1 MKGSTRAVGLSMDGG
16 AIPEEAGFLNR
27 LAHDLA
33 PDSTTTGS
41 SGISTAA
48 GGAISGEVTTAA
60 TGSSLGG
67 GGVGTEGCGGS
78 AGSGAITTSS

>member
-1 MKGSTRAVGLSMDGG
+1 LSMDGG
-16 AIPEEAGFLNR
+16 AIPEEAGFLNK

-48 GGAISGEVTTAA
+48 AGGAISGDVTTAA
-60 TGSSLGG
+60 TTGSSLGG
-67 GGVGTEGCGGS
+67 GGVGTEGCGGD
-78 AGSGAITTSS
+78 AGSGAIITSS